1 MIYRRTL
8 IRIFFLQI
16 LLLFS
21 TSVLNAQ
28 DDQTLPNAE
37 KKHIE
42 ANELFKKNTAES
54 RQAAKKLFL
63 ENLSVFEKAND
74 AKRLAETCYRLSDLS
89 EDLKSKLEYLKKA
102 APLYQQIG
110 NSKAFALMLNN
121 ICAFQEQTGNTT
133 DLLPFCLKSVETYRE
148 INDKYGEA
156 VALSN
161 LGAAYTATGQY
172 NKAFESLELSL
183 KNRRELK
190 DRSGEVV
197 TLTSIANL
205 YRGIGETRKGISY
218 AKTALEIAEQ
228 INDSQRKSLALNH
241 LAAGL
246 VDVGEYQ
253 KGFDYYQQG
262 LSIAR
267 ERADKR
273 VEGAMLNNLAGIYSL
288 LGENDKVVEYYQK
301 ALVLFQEVGLSPAEA
316 TTLFSIGNRYQIT
329 NNLEKSLEYL
339 QKSLEV
345 SRQIKDK
352 KGQARTLVN
361 MGLVNSLA
369 TKFDEGIRLGS
380 EGLLIAEE
388 SKDKKTISK
397 TAGTLGYIYYLAKN
411 DLKAT
416 ENFEKAIK
424 TQRETEEIHEIVVN
438 LYRYARLDFNFG
450 RKESAL
456 SKMKEVIEFTE
467 NLRNSLASQGL
478 RSDFLAQKKQFY
490 DFYIELLFELNK
502 EKPKQGFD
510 EAALRISESARARSL
525 LDSLGNLQ
533 KDIKGNAPPELLEE
547 ISALRQTINF
557 KDSQKLKA
565 VQKGE
570 TSKANEFDK
579 EITVLL
585 NHYDELQT
593 KLRQTNPQFASINNP
608 QPLSLSEIQKQVLDD
623 ETVLLEY
630 SIGEKR
636 SFLFFVTNRTLEIFE
651 LPKSETIEKQ
661 VRQTLENLKT
671 RGQQIDNET
680 VPQRNERLKNADLE
694 FQKNI
699 EETSKIL
706 LSSVADKIQ
715 NKRLLI
721 VGSGVLQYLPFSTL
735 KNKIRYLIETNEIV
749 NLPSAST
756 LPLLRKTKKILT
768 SQRKEIAILA
778 DPIFSNSDS
787 RFKTLALQKTDE
799 SNKPKTEDKI
809 IPAVLRSDFSRLR
822 FSRVEAENISSLAAD
837 DKKHIALDFA
847 ANLESVNSEA
857 VRNSKIV
864 HFATHGIVN
873 SRLPEL
879 SSIVLSLFDE
889 NGKSREGLLR
899 LNDVYNLQLSAD
911 LVVMSACET
920 ALGKEING
928 EGIVGLTRGFMFA
941 GAKSVMASLW
951 KVDDRATA
959 DLMGEFYRKMLK
971 EGLSPAAAL
980 RASQIAM
987 IRQKSTANPYYWA
1000 AFTIQG
1006 DFLPSVKQK

>member
-1 MIYRRTL
+1 MIYRKSL
-8 IRIFFLQI
+8 IQIFFLQI

-42 ANELFKKNTAES
+42 ANELFKKNTTES

-63 ENLSVFEKAND
+63 ENLEVFEKAND

-190 DRSGEVV
+190 DRSGEIV
-197 TLTSIANL
+197 TLSNIANL
-205 YRGIGETRKGISY
+205 YGRIGEPRKGISY
-218 AKTALEIAEQ
+218 SKAALEIAEQ
-228 INDSQRKSLALNH
+228 VNDPQRKSLALINH
-241 LAAGL
+241 AAGL
-246 VDVGEYQ
+246 VTIGEYQ
-253 KGFDYYQQG
+253 KGLDYYQQG

-273 VEGAMLNNLAGIYSL
+273 NEGAALNNLAGIYSV
-288 LGENDKVVEYYQK
+288 LGENEKAIEYYQK
-301 ALVLFQEVGLSPAEA
+301 ASALFQELGMAQTEA
-316 TTLFSIGNRYQIT
+316 TALSSVGQRYEI
-329 NNLEKSLEYL
+329 LGEYEKASEYL
-339 QKSLEV
+339 QKALEI
-345 SRQIKDK
+345 SRRIKDK
-352 KGQARTLVN
+352 KGQAQRLVN
-361 MGLVNSLA
+361 LGLVNALSG
-369 TKFDEGIRLGS
+369 KFEEAIKLGT
-380 EGLLIAEE
+380 EGLLLAQE
-388 SKDKKTISK
+388 SNDKPTLSK
-397 TAGTLGYIYYLAKN
+397 AAGNLAYIYYIAKN
-411 DLKAT
+411 DLKAV
-416 ENFEKAIK
+416 ENFETAVKLN
-424 TQRETEEIHEIVVN
+424 REIEDKHELVVN
-438 LYRYARLDFNFG
+438 LYRYARLDHHFG
-450 RKESAL
+450 RKESAI
-456 SKMKEVIEFTE
+456 SKMKEVIEITE
-467 NLRNSLASQGL
+467 SLRNSFVSQGL
-478 RSDFLAQKKQFY
+478 RSDYLSQKKHFY

-525 LDSLGNLQ
+525 LDSLGNFQ
-533 KDIKGNAPPELLEE
+533 RDIKGNAPPELLEE

-557 KDSQKLKA
+557 KDSQRLKA

-585 NHYDELQT
+585 NRYDELQT
-593 KLRQTNPQFASINNP
+593 KLRQTNPQFASFNNP

-706 LSSVADKIQ
+706 LTPIADKIQ

-735 KNKIRYLIETNEIV
+735 KNKTRYLIETNEIV

-768 SQRKEIAILA
+768 SQQKEIAILA

-809 IPAVLRSDFSRLR
+809 IPSVLRSDFSRLR
-822 FSRVEAENISSLAAD
+822 FSRIEAENISSLAAD

-857 VRNSKIV
+857 VRNSRIV

-980 RASQIAM
+980 RASQTAM

-1006 DFLPSVKQK
+1006 DFLPPMKQK

>member
-1 MIYRRTL
+1 MIYRRSI

-16 LLLFS
+16 LLLLS
-21 TSVLNAQ
+21 TSILNAQ
-28 DDQTLPNAE
+28 DDQTLLNAE

-54 RQAAKKLFL
+54 RQTAKKLFL
-63 ENLSVFEKAND
+63 ENLSVFENAKD

-161 LGAAYTATGQY
+161 LGSAYNAIGQY

-183 KNRRELK
+183 KIKRELK
-190 DRSGEVV
+190 DRSGEIV
-197 TLTSIANL
+197 TLSTIANL
-205 YRGIGETRKGISY
+205 YGRIGEPRKGVSY
-218 AKTALEIAEQ
+218 SKAALEIAEQ
-228 INDSQRKSLALNH
+228 INDPQRKSLALINH
-241 LAAGL
+241 AAGL
-246 VDVGEYQ
+246 VTIGEYQ
-253 KGFDYYQQG
+253 KGLDYFQQG

-273 VEGAMLNNLAGIYSL
+273 SEGAALNNLAGIYSV
-288 LGENDKVVEYYQK
+288 LGENEKAIEYYQR
-301 ALVLFQEVGLSPAEA
+301 ASVLFQELGMTQAEA
-316 TTLFSIGNRYQIT
+316 TALSSIGNRYEILGDYEKASEYSQKA
-329 NNLEKSLEYL
+329 LEI
-339 QKSLEV
+339 
-345 SRQIKDK
+345 SRRIKDK
-352 KGQARTLVN
+352 KGQAQRLVN
-361 MGLVNSLA
+361 LGLVNALSG
-369 TKFDEGIRLGS
+369 KFEEAIKLGT
-380 EGLLIAEE
+380 EGLLLAQE
-388 SKDKKTISK
+388 SSDKPTLSR
-397 TAGTLGYIYYLAKN
+397 TAGNLAYIYYIAKN
-411 DLKAT
+411 DLKAV
-416 ENFEKAIK
+416 ENFETAVKLL
-424 TQRETEEIHEIVVN
+424 RETEDIHELVVN
-438 LYRYARLDFNFG
+438 LYRYARLDHYFG
-450 RKESAL
+450 RRESAI
-456 SKMKEVIEFTE
+456 SKMKEVIEITE
-467 NLRNSLASQGL
+467 SLRNSFVSQGL
-478 RSDFLAQKKQFY
+478 RSDYLSQKKHFY
-490 DFYIELLFELNK
+490 DFYIELLFELNR

-533 KDIKGNAPPELLEE
+533 KDIKGNAPPELLDE

-565 VQKGE
+565 VQKNE
-570 TSKANEFDK
+570 NSKAAELDK

-585 NHYDELQT
+585 NRYDELQT
-593 KLRQTNPQFASINNP
+593 KLRQSNPQFASLNNP

-651 LPKSETIEKQ
+651 LPRSEMIEKQ

-706 LSSVADKIQ
+706 LSPIADKIL

-735 KNKIRYLIETNEIV
+735 KNKTRYLIETNEIV
-749 NLPSAST
+749 NLPSASI
-756 LPLLRKTKKILT
+756 LPLLRKTKNNSV
-768 SQRKEIAILA
+768 SQQKEIAILA
-778 DPIFSNSDS
+778 DPIFSNTDS
-787 RFKTLALQKTDE
+787 RFKTLAE
-799 SNKPKTEDKI
+799 SNKPKTDDKI
-809 IPAVLRSDFSRLR
+809 IPSVLRSDFSRLR

-857 VRNSKIV
+857 VRNSRIV

-873 SRLPEL
+873 SKLPEL

-959 DLMGEFYRKMLK
+959 DLMGSFYQKMLK

-987 IRQKSTANPYYWA
+987 IRQKASANPYYWA

-1006 DFLPSVKQK
+1006 DFLPPMKQK